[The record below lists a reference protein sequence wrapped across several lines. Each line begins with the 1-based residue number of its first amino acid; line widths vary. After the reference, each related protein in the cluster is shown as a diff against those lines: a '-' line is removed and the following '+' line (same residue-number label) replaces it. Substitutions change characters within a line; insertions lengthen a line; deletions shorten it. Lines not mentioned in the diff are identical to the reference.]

1 MKAKQRIQPAF
12 NDEMSFTDIIQF
24 LILNTRVITTF
35 VILGALLGG
44 LYGQFSKPIYNGSI
58 LLAPAKISGALIEN
72 PQKTMS
78 IFKAKYSH
86 LSKETNLSCPLDVFK
101 NINFNNPDN
110 SNFSILKEINLIK
123 ISMQSTDETTINNCL
138 NQTADEI
145 SLSQNK
151 IAQPLIDFK
160 KNQITATENK
170 LKILT
175 ELGNQIDIQ
184 KIKEINTN
192 KATFKDDLLYAN
204 IIQNNIS
211 EIRLL
216 NEWSL
221 KNKQDI
227 VLDDLAHKVSGVN
240 IERKP
245 FPSFKY
251 GAFFGL
257 LLGFGLGLLIAL
269 MRQIK
274 VSLSF

>member
-1 MKAKQRIQPAF
+1 M
-12 NDEMSFTDIIQF
+12 
-24 LILNTRVITTF
+24 IL
-35 VILGALLGG
+35 
-44 LYGQFSKPIYNGSI
+44 
-58 LLAPAKISGALIEN
+58 
-72 PQKTMS
+72 
-78 IFKAKYSH
+78 
-86 LSKETNLSCPLDVFK
+86 
-101 NINFNNPDN
+101 
-110 SNFSILKEINLIK
+110 
-123 ISMQSTDETTINNCL
+123 
-138 NQTADEI
+138 
-145 SLSQNK
+145 
-151 IAQPLIDFK
+151 K

-245 FPSFKY
+245 FHSFKY